1 MDDILDRLF
10 YGEVSPYD
18 DSPQD
23 IETFRD
29 LNSQLSAIW
38 SQVEAQATPK
48 LMEVLNRYKV
58 HRADMDM
65 LMQKAGLYH
74 YLSTAKKNYREY
86 LKGDMVKLKKYFY
99 VLRPIL
105 ACRWILEK
113 QTPPPMLFSTL
124 ADACLDEALVPAVTD
139 LLRLKMET
147 PEIGLG
153 PRIDIINDYLDA
165 SIEEVDQLIQAIP
178 GDEKVTWDELNRLF
192 LEAVGLSR

>member
-23 IETFRD
+23 IETFRN

-65 LMQKAGLYH
+65 LMQKDRFKVGFRLGIQLLTEATG
-74 YLSTAKKNYREY
+74 
-86 LKGDMVKLKKYFY
+86 LKK
-99 VLRPIL
+99 I
-105 ACRWILEK
+105 
-113 QTPPPMLFSTL
+113 
-124 ADACLDEALVPAVTD
+124 D
-139 LLRLKMET
+139 L
-147 PEIGLG
+147 
-153 PRIDIINDYLDA
+153 
-165 SIEEVDQLIQAIP
+165 
-178 GDEKVTWDELNRLF
+178 
-192 LEAVGLSR
+192 